1 MGQSQR
7 PLIRN
12 AKDWMP
18 NGVLVDK
25 LGNVSYDI
33 GRFDQSRT
41 PDNMAKNFTFH
52 GEVRRKTQ
60 IVNLSKKE
68 AFILDPNQAENAPP
82 PNDGSGFLVSKEF
95 RLGDWGFGLSEDI
108 KIWGDVEK
116 QIFKIDYGTGPFAG
130 MSFEIGAGLMG
141 TLFVK
146 KYSDIKKLFYG
157 NLSKW

>member
-1 MGQSQR
+1 MKSFLLFFSINLIFLKGLMGQTIKPSV
-7 PLIRN
+7 RN

-33 GRFDQSRT
+33 SRFNQLKT
-41 PDNMAKNFTFH
+41 PENMAKNFTFF

-68 AFILDPNQAENAPP
+68 VFVLDPNQAENAPP

-95 RLGDWGFGLSEDI
+95 RLGDWGFNLSDDI

-116 QIFKIDYGTGPFAG
+116 QFLRLITGQDFCRYV
-130 MSFEIGAGLMG
+130 I
-141 TLFVK
+141 
-146 KYSDIKKLFYG
+146 
-157 NLSKW
+157 